1 MTKGFGKEPNRV
13 GTSYMVEEEEEEKE
27 ASIKVRV

>member
-1 MTKGFGKEPNRV
+1 MTKGFQKEPNRV
-13 GTSYMVEEEEEEKE
+13 GTSYMVEKEEEEE

>member
-1 MTKGFGKEPNRV
+1 MTKGFQKEPNRV
-13 GTSYMVEEEEEEKE
+13 GTSYMVEEEEEE